1 MKLARVIG
9 HIVCTIK
16 YPTYEGHRLMLCDL
30 LDSSGK
36 STGAQEI
43 AVDRVQSGVG
53 DLVLVMSEGNGVRQ
67 LLGDDAGPIRDL
79 IVGVV
84 DQVNLEQ
91 PQLQH
96 KTDGVSS

>member
-16 YPTYEGHRLMLCDL
+16 HPAYEGHRLMLCEL
-30 LDSSGK
+30 LDSSG
-36 STGAQEI
+36 SPTGKQEI

-67 LLGDDAGPIRDL
+67 LLGTDAGPIRDL

-84 DQVNLEQ
+84 DQVSVDHSQLETQ
-91 PQLQH
+91 SE
-96 KTDGVSS
+96 GVS